1 MKLFVC
7 ITNDARLLP
16 HFLKHYARFGIT
28 QYHIAVGPDL
38 SAYVA
43 AKSAGFDVIQYNGF
57 DTLDSVTGGAEAVTA
72 MRELAQGPEEWVCI
86 VDLDEFVEFGE
97 PAPALAARLDAKG
110 FNVARGTMY
119 DRMTLDGRMTGF
131 DDSSDLPSLYPV
143 RVRLVKEL
151 MGGLD
156 RKCVLV
162 KGHLRSK
169 GAHHKFHDEKG
180 DRNLLEIAHY
190 KWNDRT
196 IERLRE
202 AHDMVAAKGIGWS
215 EQYRTL
221 LDHYDANGRIAWE
234 QFGGVA
240 GRLPVGQKI

>member
-16 HFLKHYARFGIT
+16 HFIRHYQRFGIT
-28 QYHIAVGPDL
+28 EFHIAVGREL
-38 SAYVA
+38 SDYVA
-43 AKSAGFDVIQYNGF
+43 EKGVGFRVTQYNGF
-57 DTLDSVTGGAEAVTA
+57 DTLDSITGGAEAVTA
-72 MRELAQGPEEWVCI
+72 IRNLAQGADEWVCI
-86 VDLDEFVEFGE
+86 IYLDEFVEFGE
-97 PAPALAARLDAKG
+97 PVARIVERLDRHG

-119 DRMTLDGRMTGF
+119 DRMTRDGRMLAF

-156 RKCVLV
+156 RKSVLV

-180 DRNLLEIAHY
+180 DRNLLEISHY

-196 IERLRE
+196 IARLRE
-202 AHDMVAAKGIGWS
+202 AHDMVVAKGISWS
-215 EQYRTL
+215 EQYRKL

-234 QFGGVA
+234 EFGGEIV
-240 GRLPVGQKI
+240 GDSSGQKI